1 MNTVQELK
9 EIEEAILKAS
19 STGTRATA
27 KGAQVQAQ
35 TPTHASLP
43 EPIAIIGLSG
53 FFPKSSSVDEFW
65 RLLDQD
71 VSLIEEIPSSRFD
84 WRTFY
89 DPTGKKA
96 GQSRSKWGGFI
107 PDIAG
112 FDPAFFNILPGEAV
126 TMDPRQRLLLMSAYQ
141 TLADAGYSPESL
153 KQSKTGVF
161 VAIQD
166 NEYLQLLKDAGVD
179 TGEWYA
185 QTCLLANRISYF
197 FDFRGA
203 SEVVDAQCPGA
214 AVAIHRAVNA
224 LRSGEIGQALVGAAN
239 LLLRPE
245 PFSLLSDSGQLSP
258 TDSVNS
264 FGLHAQGHLRAEGVA
279 SLLLKPL
286 SKALADKDSIYALIK
301 NTAVNYNGQGG
312 ASIAAPNTDSHVELI
327 KTCYRQV
334 NIDPRQVRYIEA
346 QGMGNVLADLVEWQ
360 AFNRALKDMARQQQ
374 VSLAPGMCR
383 ISTVKPMMGHMESAS
398 ALGALFKVVRSMQTG
413 VIHKIVNFTDYH
425 PDMDREDQPCT
436 LATETAAWPRTN
448 GGRLAGVHCYG
459 MGGINAHLLIE
470 EYDRNRH
477 QHKDAGQNARAE
489 GLVSQ
494 GESPVLIVL
503 SAKSEP
509 CLTAMASQLYQFLG
523 QDGQTARLADIAF
536 TLQVGREALEHRI
549 AWVIQS
555 QHELVGGLN
564 KYLGSV
570 AETDGEQS
578 VYRGHAKDAPTRR
591 QPPLTGDNLH
601 ALAAYWVHGGSV
613 SWTSLYSGKNVRRVR
628 LPVYPFDKQHYWIR
642 TDDTADTSVC
652 ADDRQTGERRIRDY
666 LVSMLGAAL
675 QLPPGKIN
683 PEQHLYDFGI
693 DSIIGMKLL
702 RGLARTFD
710 LDVQGRDMLEYPTI
724 QALSRYLGQQLNR
737 QPEQQ
742 FAGSPAVPELPQQV
756 TGQAQRFPLSEGQKG
771 LWTLQKLVPDM
782 SAYNI
787 PLCFRIAQ
795 SVDADALKKACR
807 FLLDRHPMLAGGF
820 VEQDG
825 APVRETRPEPVLAFE
840 QQDVS
845 ALASGQLL
853 ARISAIARIPFE
865 LDSGPLV
872 RFHLFSRGR
881 RDNYLLLTLHH
892 IVFDGGSFL
901 PVVGALLN
909 AYQQISQGK
918 TPIPAEAAN
927 HYPDFV
933 QWEQKMLS
941 GAEGHKHRAY
951 WMQQLAGKLPGLN
964 LFTDYPRA
972 ASSRFEGRTHSI
984 RLDSALSGQ
993 IRAFARQ
1000 QRMNLSTLFLA
1011 LFNVLLH
1018 RYTGQDDIIV
1028 GMPEKGRSQDRFEN
1042 EVGYFINMLP
1052 IRSRELGQKPF
1063 AALIRELQ
1071 LTMTDALDHAAY
1083 PFPVMVSDLGIAPS
1097 EDFAPVFQ
1105 VAFEYQNVFS
1115 AGDLL
1120 TFQRQFQDALSI
1132 TLIEEIAQ
1140 EGEYELVLEVREG
1153 KDDFA
1158 LNLKYNPTL
1167 FKPSTIARLAEHLVN
1182 LAGQAIA
1189 QPQQLP
1195 AELGMLADQEQK
1207 RLLYDWNNTATDYP
1221 TQQCFHQLFEQQ
1233 ARLTPNAVAV
1243 VFEHQQLSY
1252 AELDQKSTQLAKY
1265 LQQAG
1270 VEPDQL
1276 VVVCVD
1282 RSIDMMVALLGV
1294 AKAGAAW
1301 LPMEPRY
1308 PDERLGFML
1317 QDGQALMVLTQ
1328 SAFQQKLQGIAAK
1341 TGRGDFPVISLDSQ
1355 WDDIERQAQ
1364 RGDLRQQANADH
1376 LAYVIYTSG
1385 STGAPKGVMIRHQ
1398 SLTNFLLSMAEE
1410 PGLKSSDRLL
1420 AVTTYCFDIAA
1431 LELLLPLVRGGCCC
1445 ICATD
1450 KLNDSERLQQE
1461 IKRLQPTVMQATPST
1476 WTMLFH
1482 GGWRNQEGVKIL
1494 CGGEPLPQELKQY
1507 FAASGSEA
1515 WNMYGPTETTIWS
1528 TVARI
1533 TKDEPINI
1541 GKPIANT
1548 QVYIVDSNN
1557 RLAPIGLPGELC
1569 IGGDGLAKGYLNNP
1583 GLTAEKFIDNPL
1595 KPGSRL
1601 YRTGDLARRREDG
1614 VLEHM
1619 GRLDHQV
1626 KIRGYRIE
1634 LGEIESWLNRHPAI
1648 RQSVVVARE
1657 QQGGK
1662 QLVAYYVKHSD
1673 QDLPQ
1678 AQLQN
1683 YLSEQLPDYMV
1694 PAIFVAVPEIP
1705 LMANGKTDR
1714 NALASREPVIE
1725 RKDSYVPPQSEIERA
1740 VLAIW
1745 QALLNIGTIGV
1756 TDGFFE
1762 LGGNSVLS

>member
-19 STGTRATA
+19 SAGTQPAAKCAQSQEQAPVHTA
-27 KGAQVQAQ
+27 
-35 TPTHASLP
+35 LP

-53 FFPKSSSVDEFW
+53 FFPKSNSVDEFW

-84 WRTFY
+84 WRKFY

-96 GQSRSKWGGFI
+96 GESRSKWGGFI

-112 FDPAFFNILPGEAV
+112 FDPAFFNILPAEAV

-141 TLADAGYSPESL
+141 TFADAGYAPESL

-203 SEVVDAQCPGA
+203 SEIIDAQCPGA

-224 LRSGEIGQALVGAAN
+224 LRSGEIDQALVGAAN

-245 PFSLLSDSGQLSP
+245 PFALLSDSGQLSP

-264 FGLHAQGHLRAEGVA
+264 FGLHAQGHLRAEGIA

-286 SKALADKDSIYALIK
+286 SKALADKDSICALIK

-327 KTCYRQV
+327 KTCYQQV

-346 QGMGNVLADLVEWQ
+346 QGMGNVLADLAEWQ

-425 PDMDREDQPCT
+425 PDMDRENQPCA

-448 GGRLAGVHCYG
+448 SARLAGVHCYG

-470 EYDRNRH
+470 EYDQRLYQSNDVGLERL
-477 QHKDAGQNARAE
+477 DATGQTN
-489 GLVSQ
+489 Q
-494 GESPVLIVL
+494 YESGPVLIVL

-509 CLTAMASQLYQFLG
+509 CLTAMVGQLYQFLG
-523 QDGQTARLADIAF
+523 QDGQTARLTDIAF
-536 TLQVGREALEHRI
+536 TLQVGRDALEHRI
-549 AWVIQS
+549 AWIVQS
-555 QHELVGGLN
+555 LNELISGLN
-564 KYLGSV
+564 KYLGS
-570 AETDGEQS
+570 ADGTGCGQ
-578 VYRGHAKDAPTRR
+578 VYQGHAKDAPSSR

-601 ALAAYWVHGGSV
+601 ALAAYWVNGGSV
-613 SWTSLYSGKNVRRVR
+613 SWASLNSGKNVRRVR
-628 LPVYPFDKQHYWIR
+628 LPVYPFDKQQYWIR
-642 TDDTADTSVC
+642 KDNTADTQVR
-652 ADDRQTGERRIRDY
+652 ADGRQTGERRIRDY
-666 LVSMLGAAL
+666 LVSMLAEAL
-675 QLPPGKIN
+675 QLPPEKVN
-683 PEQHLYDFGI
+683 LEQHLYDFGI

-724 QALSRYLGQQLNR
+724 QALAHYLGQQLNR
-737 QPEQQ
+737 QPDQPLSDSSASPEQ
-742 FAGSPAVPELPQQV
+742 SRQV
-756 TGQAQRFPLSEGQKG
+756 TGKAQRFPLSEGQKG

-787 PLCFRIAQ
+787 PLCFQIAQ
-795 SVDADALKKACR
+795 PVDVEALKQACR
-807 FLLDRHPMLAGGF
+807 FLLEQHPVLASAFVSQDRELI
-820 VEQDG
+820 
-825 APVRETRPEPVLAFE
+825 RETRAEPVVAFE

-845 ALASGQLL
+845 ALASEQLL
-853 ARISAIARIPFE
+853 AHIRTIARIPFE
-865 LDSGPLV
+865 LDSGPLL
-872 RFHLFSRGR
+872 RFHLFSRGQC
-881 RDNYLLLTLHH
+881 DNYLLLTLHH

-901 PVVGALLN
+901 PVIDTLLS
-909 AYQQISQGK
+909 AYRQISQAQ
-918 TPIPAEAAN
+918 TPTPVAVD

-941 GAEGHKHRAY
+941 GAEGQKHRAY
-951 WMQQLAGKLPGLN
+951 WMRQLSGTLPGLN
-964 LFTDYPRA
+964 LFTDYRRA

-1018 RYTGQDDIIV
+1018 RYTGQDDIII
-1028 GMPEKGRSQDRFEN
+1028 GMPEKGRSQDQFESA
-1042 EVGYFINMLP
+1042 VGYFINMLP
-1052 IRSRELGQKPF
+1052 IRSRDLGQKPF
-1063 AALIRELQ
+1063 ATLIRELQ

-1083 PFPVMVSDLGIAPS
+1083 PFPVLVSDLGIAPN

-1120 TFQRQFQDALSI
+1120 TFQRQFQEVLGI

-1167 FKPSTIARLAEHLVN
+1167 FKPSTIVRLAEHLVN

-1189 QPQQLP
+1189 HPQQLP
-1195 AELGMLADQEQK
+1195 AELGMLDDKEQK
-1207 RLLYDWNNTATDYP
+1207 RLLDDWNNTATDYP
-1221 TQQCFHQLFEQQ
+1221 AQQCFHQLFEQQ

-1270 VEPDQL
+1270 V
-1276 VVVCVD
+1276 
-1282 RSIDMMVALLGV
+1282 
-1294 AKAGAAW
+1294 
-1301 LPMEPRY
+1301 
-1308 PDERLGFML
+1308 
-1317 QDGQALMVLTQ
+1317 
-1328 SAFQQKLQGIAAK
+1328 
-1341 TGRGDFPVISLDSQ
+1341 
-1355 WDDIERQAQ
+1355 
-1364 RGDLRQQANADH
+1364 
-1376 LAYVIYTSG
+1376 
-1385 STGAPKGVMIRHQ
+1385 
-1398 SLTNFLLSMAEE
+1398 
-1410 PGLKSSDRLL
+1410 
-1420 AVTTYCFDIAA
+1420 
-1431 LELLLPLVRGGCCC
+1431 
-1445 ICATD
+1445 
-1450 KLNDSERLQQE
+1450 
-1461 IKRLQPTVMQATPST
+1461 
-1476 WTMLFH
+1476 
-1482 GGWRNQEGVKIL
+1482 
-1494 CGGEPLPQELKQY
+1494 
-1507 FAASGSEA
+1507 
-1515 WNMYGPTETTIWS
+1515 
-1528 TVARI
+1528 
-1533 TKDEPINI
+1533 
-1541 GKPIANT
+1541 
-1548 QVYIVDSNN
+1548 
-1557 RLAPIGLPGELC
+1557 
-1569 IGGDGLAKGYLNNP
+1569 
-1583 GLTAEKFIDNPL
+1583 
-1595 KPGSRL
+1595 
-1601 YRTGDLARRREDG
+1601 
-1614 VLEHM
+1614 
-1619 GRLDHQV
+1619 
-1626 KIRGYRIE
+1626 
-1634 LGEIESWLNRHPAI
+1634 
-1648 RQSVVVARE
+1648 
-1657 QQGGK
+1657 
-1662 QLVAYYVKHSD
+1662 
-1673 QDLPQ
+1673 
-1678 AQLQN
+1678 
-1683 YLSEQLPDYMV
+1683 
-1694 PAIFVAVPEIP
+1694 
-1705 LMANGKTDR
+1705 
-1714 NALASREPVIE
+1714 
-1725 RKDSYVPPQSEIERA
+1725 
-1740 VLAIW
+1740 
-1745 QALLNIGTIGV
+1745 
-1756 TDGFFE
+1756 
-1762 LGGNSVLS
+1762 